1 MDGQQA
7 RPLRADLSKF
17 FQQSAKLVATDPG
30 TLQDVVSRLASVG
43 GLSRIQELVD
53 QDLSSLPD
61 TMKIQRF
68 LGQHAQFFKTLAH
81 PDVLSSILLEQPIGD
96 LFTFLYGFNGQR
108 AVKLFSF
115 TAQVLLALPQE
126 DMQASAQPATEVFN
140 DSFLV
145 LAKVIDLNGGAQIH
159 PDIAAIVETFSAAL
173 TQLVESQGGS
183 ACHKAQTCLTR
194 MQQRL
199 GIGHAIP
206 ELTIKLKTPVKPV
219 SFGIAIDPPGSLSP
233 NGPRH
238 DNDHQDIRRIK
249 VLPTWQEVQSLR
261 SEYLPAKE
269 SEDWHKQG
277 IQGLLDRHFRL
288 LREDTVGQLRDVIQ
302 TELGRM
308 KNSGSHPNT
317 RRDNRQGLR
326 SHVYQGV
333 RIEDLSVNRRDG
345 LRCEISFA
353 QPLHVRTLNTQSRA
367 QWWEASR
374 RLQPDAFVCL
384 LDDTDLLLFCSVN
397 SDPPK
402 PMKTVSGDDQS
413 NSQKKPDVRNLY
425 TDVKSA
431 FVTLKLVEFNDE
443 TANSLLRRC
452 YEPRQM
458 VLVEFPGV
466 LLPAFQPT
474 LEALQQMAK
483 SEDVPFPEFLA
494 PEDQTAGVVHVPPPA
509 YSRGPNFRF
518 NLRTITD
525 SSQNLHLSTQGNFD
539 VNRLVANSS
548 LDEAQARAVVD
559 SLTRNFALIQ
569 GPPGTGKSYTGIA
582 LIKVLL
588 DNRKE
593 AKLGPILCVCYT
605 NHALDQ
611 LLEHLVHAGISQ
623 IIRVGSRSKS
633 EALEPLMLRNVA
645 RKMEGTKA
653 EKRVAWELGSKLQS
667 DESEI
672 EDLITTLSKADSWS
686 SVKQYL
692 GTHCAHHHD
701 QLFGSASMDEHGF
714 RLNRD
719 PKKALAHWLRGD
731 SVVRTGQPDRPVSIL
746 DRTALSEMSQGE
758 RQKLYW
764 YWVQRIRGTT
774 QRHLI
779 QALHE
784 YDRNR
789 VQYQRNRMEMDL
801 RCLQQA
807 HIIGITTSGLARNL
821 DILRRVR
828 AKVMLCEEAGEVL
841 ESHTLTAMLP
851 SVEHAIL
858 IGDHF
863 QLRPQINRY
872 DLGREHPRGEE
883 YSLDVSLF
891 ERLVQPN
898 DANAIQLPFTTLET
912 QRRMHP
918 MISQLVRDTLYP
930 SLQDA
935 LSTSTYPMVAGMKK
949 RLFWYDHTEFEANS
963 DEAQGVVSTSHTNS
977 FEIDMTI
984 GLVSHLMKQ
993 GVYHADEIAVLTP
1006 YLGQL
1011 HLLRA
1016 RLGRMWELV
1025 LNDRDLDQLEQAGM
1039 ESDDTPKVSKASALK
1054 ALKVATIDNFQGEEA
1069 KVVIISLVRSNR
1081 MNKCGFLKTSNRINV
1096 LLSRA
1101 QHGMFIIG
1109 NSETAGSV
1117 KMWANVLGILRAG
1130 GNVGSAFELQCAR
1143 HPDNPIEVKHV
1154 EDFAQFSPE
1163 GGCNR
1168 RCDQRLRCGHS
1179 CINKCHS
1186 AMLHDAVK
1194 CLEPCP
1200 RPIKGCDHSCPRS
1213 CGDSCPEKCTQTVH
1227 DASRTLP
1234 CGHSQPDLPCWQSQD
1249 LSTVYCK
1256 TKVLRTIPG
1265 CHHKVELPCH
1275 VDYKSDKYECP
1286 ARCDVLLQCGHSCK
1300 QRCKTCKKRTDG
1312 TITQE
1317 NHGICGQVCGRDYTT
1332 CRHSCTEK
1340 CHGDKP
1346 CRLCNA
1352 QCEIFCSH
1360 SRCSKKCHEPCSPCA
1375 EQCCMSRCPH
1385 SECTL
1390 PCAAPCDWL
1399 PCSKRCE
1406 KMLPCGH
1413 QCPSICGEACP
1424 GTKFCQLCAPDSIK
1438 EMQVDYIMMLTYQE
1452 VDLSEDP
1459 CLFPG
1464 CGHIMTVANM
1474 DGHMDMAKHYN
1485 MSPAGTISGLKPAPP
1500 FSNDEL
1506 KTCPTCRGSLR
1517 NISRYG
1523 RIIRRALLDEST
1535 KKFIVSS
1542 HNEYLALHAQYQRD
1556 HDQLANTADIV
1567 QVGSMAPVK
1576 LNISGQVS
1584 NQINLI
1590 RHVVGSLLLNSRYKN
1605 ILELR
1610 NRIQAH
1616 VKKVTKEEQPFKRV
1630 YDFCQDARRRRD
1642 GSSSFDFDQD
1652 VLQTKAHLMGT
1663 ALLIRCELA
1672 ILSDVVSV
1680 WRDKLPSHL
1689 RAECILSLSS
1699 NRERC
1704 LGLSQEAAQAKS
1716 PLQSVEA
1723 LLFYAQ
1729 YNAIERPFVSA
1740 DMQEQLREEA
1750 LDHVDTARK
1759 LCAANP
1765 GSTNGMVD
1773 EVDAVE
1779 KMLRASTFF
1788 SVVTSEERRAVLAAM
1803 ATEFLGTGHWYYCE
1817 NGHPFT
1823 VGECGMPMQQTRC
1836 PDCGAPAGGRDHASA
1851 AGVRRAEDLEM
1862 ELRDLHL

>member
-1 MDGQQA
+1 
-7 RPLRADLSKF
+7 
-17 FQQSAKLVATDPG
+17 
-30 TLQDVVSRLASVG
+30 
-43 GLSRIQELVD
+43 
-53 QDLSSLPD
+53 
-61 TMKIQRF
+61 MKIQRF
-68 LGQHAQFFKTLAH
+68 LDQHAQFFKTLAH

-115 TAQVLLALPQE
+115 TAQVLLALPQD
-126 DMQASAQPATEVFN
+126 DMQASAQPATEVFE

-173 TQLVESQGGS
+173 TQLVGSQGGP
-183 ACHKAQTCLTR
+183 ACHKAQACLTR

-206 ELTIKLKTPVKPV
+206 ELTDKLKTPVKPV

-238 DNDHQDIRRIK
+238 DNDHQDIRHIK

-308 KNSGSHPNT
+308 KNPGSHPNT

-345 LRCEISFA
+345 LR
-353 QPLHVRTLNTQSRA
+353 L
-367 QWWEASR
+367 
-374 RLQPDAFVCL
+374 
-384 LDDTDLLLFCSVN
+384 
-397 SDPPK
+397 
-402 PMKTVSGDDQS
+402 SGDDQS
-413 NSQKKPDVRNLY
+413 NSQKKPDARNLY

-431 FVTLKLVEFNDE
+431 FVTLKL
-443 TANSLLRRC
+443 
-452 YEPRQM
+452 
-458 VLVEFPGV
+458 
-466 LLPAFQPT
+466 
-474 LEALQQMAK
+474 
-483 SEDVPFPEFLA
+483 
-494 PEDQTAGVVHVPPPA
+494 
-509 YSRGPNFRF
+509 
-518 NLRTITD
+518 
-525 SSQNLHLSTQGNFD
+525 
-539 VNRLVANSS
+539 
-548 LDEAQARAVVD
+548 
-559 SLTRNFALIQ
+559 

-672 EDLITTLSKADSWS
+672 EDLITALSKADSWS

-692 GTHCAHHHD
+692 ANHYAHHHD
-701 QLFGSASMDEHGF
+701 QLFGSASMDENGF

-719 PKKALAHWLRGD
+719 PKKALSHWLRGD

-774 QRHLI
+774 QRNLI

-789 VQYQRNRMEMDL
+789 IQYQRNRMEMDL

-935 LSTSTYPMVAGMKK
+935 SSTSTYPMVAGMKK

-993 GVYHADEIAVLTP
+993 GVYHADDIAVLTP

-1039 ESDDTPKVSKASALK
+1039 ESDETPKVSKASALK

-1130 GNVGSAFELQCAR
+1130 GNVGSAFELQ
-1143 HPDNPIEVKHV
+1143 
-1154 EDFAQFSPE
+1154 
-1163 GGCNR
+1163 
-1168 RCDQRLRCGHS
+1168 L
-1179 CINKCHS
+1179 
-1186 AMLHDAVK
+1186 
-1194 CLEPCP
+1194 
-1200 RPIKGCDHSCPRS
+1200 
-1213 CGDSCPEKCTQTVH
+1213 
-1227 DASRTLP
+1227 
-1234 CGHSQPDLPCWQSQD
+1234 
-1249 LSTVYCK
+1249 
-1256 TKVLRTIPG
+1256 
-1265 CHHKVELPCH
+1265 
-1275 VDYKSDKYECP
+1275 
-1286 ARCDVLLQCGHSCK
+1286 
-1300 QRCKTCKKRTDG
+1300 
-1312 TITQE
+1312 
-1317 NHGICGQVCGRDYTT
+1317 
-1332 CRHSCTEK
+1332 
-1340 CHGDKP
+1340 
-1346 CRLCNA
+1346 
-1352 QCEIFCSH
+1352 
-1360 SRCSKKCHEPCSPCA
+1360 
-1375 EQCCMSRCPH
+1375 
-1385 SECTL
+1385 
-1390 PCAAPCDWL
+1390 
-1399 PCSKRCE
+1399 
-1406 KMLPCGH
+1406 
-1413 QCPSICGEACP
+1413 
-1424 GTKFCQLCAPDSIK
+1424 
-1438 EMQVDYIMMLTYQE
+1438 
-1452 VDLSEDP
+1452 
-1459 CLFPG
+1459 
-1464 CGHIMTVANM
+1464 
-1474 DGHMDMAKHYN
+1474 
-1485 MSPAGTISGLKPAPP
+1485 
-1500 FSNDEL
+1500 
-1506 KTCPTCRGSLR
+1506 
-1517 NISRYG
+1517 
-1523 RIIRRALLDEST
+1523 
-1535 KKFIVSS
+1535 
-1542 HNEYLALHAQYQRD
+1542 
-1556 HDQLANTADIV
+1556 
-1567 QVGSMAPVK
+1567 
-1576 LNISGQVS
+1576 
-1584 NQINLI
+1584 
-1590 RHVVGSLLLNSRYKN
+1590 
-1605 ILELR
+1605 
-1610 NRIQAH
+1610 
-1616 VKKVTKEEQPFKRV
+1616 
-1630 YDFCQDARRRRD
+1630 
-1642 GSSSFDFDQD
+1642 
-1652 VLQTKAHLMGT
+1652 
-1663 ALLIRCELA
+1663 
-1672 ILSDVVSV
+1672 
-1680 WRDKLPSHL
+1680 
-1689 RAECILSLSS
+1689 
-1699 NRERC
+1699 
-1704 LGLSQEAAQAKS
+1704 
-1716 PLQSVEA
+1716 
-1723 LLFYAQ
+1723 
-1729 YNAIERPFVSA
+1729 RPF
-1740 DMQEQLREEA
+1740 MQ
-1750 LDHVDTARK
+1750 
-1759 LCAANP
+1759 
-1765 GSTNGMVD
+1765 
-1773 EVDAVE
+1773 
-1779 KMLRASTFF
+1779 
-1788 SVVTSEERRAVLAAM
+1788 
-1803 ATEFLGTGHWYYCE
+1803 AT
-1817 NGHPFT
+1817 
-1823 VGECGMPMQQTRC
+1823 V
-1836 PDCGAPAGGRDHASA
+1836 
-1851 AGVRRAEDLEM
+1851 
-1862 ELRDLHL
+1862 